1 MKLVA
6 TVSGISE
13 IGLAKKA
20 DVIELRLDLG
30 NFDKEILPSAEY
42 IVTFR
47 RKIDGGKYE
56 GSDEYRLRKLKEYED
71 IATYVDLECD
81 LNDSVFETFD
91 CKIIESYHNFK
102 ETPDYE
108 YLKELVT
115 NRRGDYFKIATLG
128 RTSSD
133 VRKIVKLLLEFE
145 NVIAFLMGKKFKFT
159 RILAVM
165 LGSPFIYCY
174 VGESKAPGQIE
185 VDEARRVFE
194 ILGLTG

>member
-1 MKLVA
+1 MKIVA
-6 TVSGISE
+6 TVSGIDE
-13 IGLAKKA
+13 IELAKKA

-30 NFDKEILPSAEY
+30 NFAKEKLPTAEY

-47 RKIDGGKYE
+47 RKVDGGKYE
-56 GSDEYRLRKLKEYED
+56 GDDERRIKILKDYED
-71 IATYVDLECD
+71 VATYVDLECD
-81 LNDSVFETFD
+81 LSDSTFEIFN

-102 ETPDYE
+102 ETPSYE
-108 YLKELVT
+108 FLKELVS

-128 RTSSD
+128 KTKSD
-133 VRKIVKLLLEFE
+133 VRKIVRLLLEFDD
-145 NVIAFLMGKKFKFT
+145 VIAFLMGKEFTFT
-159 RILAVM
+159 RVLAVM

-185 VDEARRVFE
+185 VGEARKVFE